1 MNPNLY
7 ALLFFSPFLI
17 MFFSFIFWIFRED
30 KRREKQRKEGNEEWK
45 EELRKFKGEKQMSEE
60 PKNFSF
66 PITDTSIIKELDSL
80 TPEQVE
86 KLNQILEEGLKELRE
101 KHG

>member
-1 MNPNLY
+1 MN
-7 ALLFFSPFLI
+7 
-17 MFFSFIFWIFRED
+17 
-30 KRREKQRKEGNEEWK
+30 Q
-45 EELRKFKGEKQMSEE
+45 EE

-66 PITDTSIIKELDSL
+66 TITDTSIIKELDSL

>member
-1 MNPNLY
+1 MNQ
-7 ALLFFSPFLI
+7 
-17 MFFSFIFWIFRED
+17 E
-30 KRREKQRKEGNEEWK
+30 Q
-45 EELRKFKGEKQMSEE
+45 

-86 KLNQILEEGLKELRE
+86 KLNQILEECMEELRE
-101 KHG
+101 KHGRLK

>member
-7 ALLFFSPFLI
+7 VLLFFSPFLI
-17 MFFSFIFWIFRED
+17 MFFSFIFWIFREE
-30 KRREKQRKEGNEEWK
+30 KRREKQRKEWNEERK
-45 EELRKFKGEKQMSEE
+45 EEMRKFKGEKQMSEE

-66 PITDTSIIKELDSL
+66 PITDTNIIKELDSL

-86 KLNQILEEGLKELRE
+86 ELNRILEEGLKELRE
-101 KHG
+101 KNK